1 MKPLLVLVTA
11 LFLSIPAIAYGPANV
26 SFEGVFVLKHH
37 EPHLR
42 LKSNKT
48 VRIAVNDN
56 ATIRDLQK
64 LQPGDYLTGT
74 GILDSAQETLI
85 LDSIETVGLRSLLG
99 RWQAADGQIFEFQ
112 DFDSLRHY
120 TSLIMLASTRSNA
133 RDLSYSLAP
142 DSVVNRWSIFLTDQT
157 MLLIGSV
164 EFTERSIKLILM
176 NPQNGQ
182 IVERLELKPIQVQ

>member
-1 MKPLLVLVTA
+1 MKPLLALVTA

-42 LKSNKT
+42 LKSSKL
-48 VRIAVNDN
+48 VRIGVNDE

-64 LQPGDYLTGT
+64 LQPGDYLSGT
-74 GILDSAQETLI
+74 GILDTEKATLV

-99 RWQAADGQIFEFQ
+99 RWQSADGQVFEFQ
-112 DFDSLRHY
+112 DFDSLYHY
-120 TSLIMLASTRSNA
+120 ASRFMTASTRSNG
-133 RDLSYSLAP
+133 RELSYSLAP
-142 DSVVNRWSIFLTDQT
+142 DSAVNRWSIFLTDHT
-157 MLLIGSV
+157 TVLIGSV
-164 EFTERSIKLILM
+164 EFAGRSIELILM

-182 IVERLELKPIQVQ
+182 IVERLELKPIHVQ